1 MVSGLSGVG
10 SEVVP
15 RLVEE
20 VSNEEVEN
28 ATILPLLVEDETARE
43 HHFNLSPAIS
53 TVVQVS
59 RDVNDSRFVITSAI
73 LNARERKIF
82 APTFRFLARSFAKS
96 YHQLKYRQMRRRRP
110 HHRRK
115 WFSKL
120 FSVMFLF
127 WRGFRLKTRILE
139 WQDCFNT
146 SSNIREIK
154 AKLWSGQLMSLT
166 CK

>member
-20 VSNEEVEN
+20 VSNVEVEN

-59 RDVNDSRFVITSAI
+59 LDVNDSGFLITSAI
-73 LNARERKIF
+73 LNARERKNF
-82 APTFRFLARSFAKS
+82 ASTFRFLARSFAKF
-96 YHQLKYRQMRRRRP
+96 YHQLEYRQMRRRRRR
-110 HHRRK
+110 HRRK

-120 FSVMFLF
+120 F
-127 WRGFRLKTRILE
+127 
-139 WQDCFNT
+139 
-146 SSNIREIK
+146 
-154 AKLWSGQLMSLT
+154 
-166 CK
+166 